1 MTRKAVE
8 TLLVL
13 VEHAGQVL
21 TREEIMAAV
30 WAGRVVDDA
39 NLAQNIAVVRKT
51 LGAAKGSPAWIETF
65 PGRGYRLEG
74 PVTSVAPPISP
85 VEPAAEMPTPQP
97 PPPVEPAAPHP
108 LESPRP
114 ARRNLW
120 PIALAAAVLL
130 GVGLYATRN
139 TQEPPEFFQISP
151 VTRLP
156 GKEYQPALS
165 PDGKFA
171 AFLHA
176 EEGSSAPAVWISA
189 TGDAAARPLVTA
201 PGHHSSPCWS
211 PDGASVAFLR
221 IGRTGT
227 DVVAVSVADGRE
239 RLIGSFSPP
248 DYGFDNRLLD
258 WSPDGQWLA
267 VSHAESPGRPLV
279 VLLMSA
285 TNGQTRVLTTPGR
298 ESMGDVDPR
307 FSPDGKQV
315 SFVRIFTR
323 FHQEVLSVAVAGAE
337 PRPLTALRKRISSH
351 DWARDGRSLIV
362 AADLRGDF
370 RLWRVPVTVAA
381 NQAPDPI
388 GVSGE
393 FPIQISSARD
403 ADVLTYAA
411 LHQDRNIWRF
421 DLKSREWKRLIASTA
436 QDASPV
442 YSPSG
447 DRICFRSDR
456 SGEEQLWVA
465 NADGSNA
472 VQVTRGSAVRPSV
485 GKWRPDGNAVVFNN
499 PQTFEIYIAEE
510 GEGKWTVRS
519 LGARGVHPVFSRDGQ
534 WIYAGGSSLTR
545 IPAAG
550 GTADKIA
557 DVRAEALA
565 ASFDGKH
572 LYFAREP
579 NDTSLWRIALGS
591 SEPERVLDR
600 MVPGCTSCWAL
611 ARDGVYYLGMH
622 PASFD
627 RQRIFFH
634 PGDKSVVSF
643 PEPLWP
649 RGSGPFSLSPDGR
662 YLLVVRVDP
671 SNSDAMLVTPFR

>member
-21 TREEIMAAV
+21 TREEIMTAV

-39 NLAQNIAVVRKT
+39 NLAQNIAVVRKI

-74 PVTSVAPPISP
+74 PVTSVAPVPTVAAAGELPIPQPGS
-85 VEPAAEMPTPQP
+85 VEPAVPYPR
-97 PPPVEPAAPHP
+97 EPA
-108 LESPRP
+108 RP
-114 ARRNLW
+114 VRRTLW
-120 PIALAAAVLL
+120 PIALAVAVLL
-130 GVGLYATRN
+130 GVGLYATRRN
-139 TQEPPEFFQISP
+139 SPDSAESFQISP

-156 GKEYQPALS
+156 GKEYQPAVS
-165 PDGKFA
+165 PDGKFV

-189 TGDAAARPLVTA
+189 TGDAAARPLVTS

-227 DVVAVSVADGRE
+227 DVVAVSIADGRE

-285 TNGQTRVLTTPGR
+285 FNGQTRVLTTPGR

-323 FHQEVLSVAVAGAE
+323 FHQEVLSVPVAADAE
-337 PRPLTALRKRISSH
+337 PRPLTALGKRISSH
-351 DWARDGRSLIV
+351 DWAQDGRSLVV

-370 RLWRVPVTVAA
+370 RLWRVPVTGASAA
-381 NQAPDPI
+381 SPEPI

-393 FPIQISSARD
+393 FPIQISVARKAD
-403 ADVLTYAA
+403 ALTYAA

-421 DLKSREWKRLIASTA
+421 DLRSREWKRLIASTA

-456 SGEEQLWVA
+456 SGEEHLWVA
-465 NADGSNA
+465 NADGSDA
-472 VQVTRGSAVRPSV
+472 VQITRGTAVRPSV
-485 GKWRPDGNAVVFNN
+485 GRWRPDGRAVVFNN
-499 PQTFEIYIAEE
+499 PQTFEIYVAEE
-510 GEGKWTVRS
+510 GQGKWTVKS
-519 LGARGVHPVFSRDGQ
+519 IGARGVHPVFSRDGQ

-545 IPAAG
+545 VPAAG
-550 GTADKIA
+550 GAADRIA
-557 DVRAEALA
+557 DVRTEALA
-565 ASFDGKH
+565 ASFDGKY

-627 RQRIFFH
+627 RQSIFFH
-634 PGDKSVVSF
+634 PGEKSVVSF

-649 RGSGPFSLSPDGR
+649 QGSGPFSLSPDER